1 MGEEGGG
8 GEGTA
13 GGGKTGGERARTEE
27 RRVRARDEGLAHEGL
42 QEGVVRGDHLVEV
55 GGAVERSLQRVP
67 RALEHL

>member
-1 MGEEGGG
+1 M
-8 GEGTA
+8 EGTE
-13 GGGKTGGERARTEE
+13 GGGKTAGERARTKE